1 MVVSKSDKMWML
13 SHREELRNLPQDGPF
28 LYEEVDISFSVF
40 RQAVSRSLLR
50 EVDMTEEG
58 KKVWKVEED
67 KMDEL
72 ESTESGT

>member
-1 MVVSKSDKMWML
+1 MWML
-13 SHREELRNLPQDGPF
+13 SHQEELRNLPQDRPF
-28 LYEEVDISFSVF
+28 LYEDVDISFSVF

-58 KKVWKVEED
+58 KKVWKAEED